1 MKYTKRPLNFHE
13 QIELL
18 ASRGLVIKNPAEAV
32 AFLNQVN
39 YYRLSA
45 YRLPFENAPHSFTPG
60 TRFEQ
65 IRGLYGLDRKLRLLI
80 MEAIECI
87 EIAARTAV
95 AYRISHRY
103 GPFAHAEV
111 KNLNPTFNHATWMTD
126 VLTETDR
133 SKETFISH
141 FKAQYEEYPQLPIWA
156 ALEIM
161 SFGSL
166 SKLFG
171 GLVNDDKREI
181 AGKFGLHPGVMGSWL
196 HTLVYVRNICAH
208 HARLWNRELAIAP
221 RLPDKDPNWKTL
233 HPAHSKRLA
242 SILFLLNSLMT
253 KLPSGQT
260 AAADWR
266 SRVEALLATDPG
278 IPRFHE
284 AMGLPAGWTKHP
296 LWMSQS
302 A

>member
-1 MKYTKRPLNFHE
+1 MKYSKKPLDFHE
-13 QIELL
+13 QVELL
-18 ASRGLVIKNPAEAV
+18 ASRGLLVENPAAAE

-45 YRLPFENAPHSFTPG
+45 YRLPFENAPHSFAPG

-65 IRGLYGLDRKLRLLI
+65 IRDLYVLDRKLRLLI
-80 MEAIECI
+80 MEAIESI
-87 EIAARTAV
+87 EIATRTAV
-95 AYRISHRY
+95 AYRISRQY
-103 GPFAHAEV
+103 GPFAHAGV
-111 KNLNPTFNHATWMTD
+111 KNLKPTFDHATWMAE
-126 VLTETDR
+126 VLKETDR
-133 SKETFISH
+133 SKETFVSH
-141 FKAQYEEYPQLPIWA
+141 FKARYEEYPQLPIWA
-156 ALEIM
+156 AAEIM

-208 HARLWNRELAIAP
+208 HARLWNRDLAIAP
-221 RLPDKDPNWKTL
+221 RLPDKDPRWQTL
-233 HPAHSKRLA
+233 NPSHSKRLA

-253 KLPSGQT
+253 KLPSGGT

-266 SRVEALLATDPG
+266 SRVEALLAADPG
-278 IPRFHE
+278 VPRFHE
-284 AMGLPAGWTKHP
+284 SMGLPADWTRHP
-296 LWMSQS
+296 LWTS
-302 A
+302 